1 MVEIVLGAAQLLA
14 GTYFLAV
21 TVAGF
26 YKTTANAIE
35 RVLTFIAAMCLITP
49 ETVTSIVGLILGV
62 VVLFLNVERA
72 KKSAKTA

>member
-26 YKTTANAIE
+26 YKTTANAFE
-35 RVLTFIAAMCLITP
+35 RALAFVAAMCLITP

-62 VVLFLNVERA
+62 VVLFFNVERA
-72 KKSAKTA
+72 KKAAKAA

>member
-35 RVLTFIAAMCLITP
+35 RALTFIAAMCLITP

-72 KKSAKTA
+72 KKFAKTA